1 MKAALGLVV
10 LALVAAACV
19 DLNTQDNTVTT
30 WQAQLAPDISH
41 PDLAGQVAAAVQLG
55 GTDVGIGISG
65 AAAGAA
71 HVWGL
76 WSGTC
81 RAPRTLLGTDTDYPV
96 LAVGDS
102 GKASAETRL
111 GIRLSTDSTYH
122 AELRQSVTDST
133 RIACGELLQL

>member
-1 MKAALGLVV
+1 MKPALGLVL
-10 LALVAAACV
+10 LALLAAACV
-19 DLNTQDNTVTT
+19 DLNSQDNTVTT
-30 WQAQLAPDISH
+30 WQGQLAPDLSH

-65 AAAGAA
+65 ADLGAA

-76 WSGTC
+76 WTGSC
-81 RAPRTLLGTDTDYPV
+81 RTPGNLIGISTAYPV

-102 GKASAETRL
+102 GKATAQTHL
-111 GIRLSTDSTYH
+111 GTKLSTDSTYH